1 MLRQQAK
8 RLANV
13 VVSMAGARLVSRHW
27 GPRGFADAFRR
38 LAAQGLAPHIV
49 VDVGAANG
57 SWTRECR
64 TIFPDAT
71 YLLVDP
77 LEENAA
83 ALRHLAASDPSRTHV
98 WQGALGAAPG
108 ELSFNVHGDQSSFL
122 PSAEFKGQPRVVP
135 VRRLDAL
142 VAELGL
148 KGPMLLKADVQGYEL
163 EVLKGATQCLPM
175 IEVLLLEVSF
185 RRVYEG
191 PLAHD
196 VIAEAGRLGLR
207 IFDFVSYV
215 QRSSDSALAHADIVF
230 VRDGSPLLANERWG
244 ALA

>member
-1 MLRQQAK
+1 MLKERAK

-13 VVSMAGARLVSRHW
+13 VASMASARLVSIDW

-38 LAAQGLAPHIV
+38 LAEQGLAPLTV
-49 VDVGAANG
+49 ADVGAANG

-64 TIFPDAT
+64 TVFPHAT

-77 LEENAA
+77 LEENGA
-83 ALRHLAASDPSRTHV
+83 ALRQLAASDPSRIHI

-108 ELSFNVHGDQSSFL
+108 DMSFNVHGDQSSFL
-122 PSAEFKGQPRVVP
+122 PSADFKGQSRVVP

-175 IEVLLLEVSF
+175 IEALLLEVSF
-185 RRVYEG
+185 RRIYDG

-196 VIAEAGRLGLR
+196 VIAEAGRLGFR
-207 IFDFVSYV
+207 IFDIASYA
-215 QRSSDSALAHADIVF
+215 QRATDGALLQSDIVF
-230 VRDGSPLLANERWG
+230 VRDAHAR
-244 ALA
+244 